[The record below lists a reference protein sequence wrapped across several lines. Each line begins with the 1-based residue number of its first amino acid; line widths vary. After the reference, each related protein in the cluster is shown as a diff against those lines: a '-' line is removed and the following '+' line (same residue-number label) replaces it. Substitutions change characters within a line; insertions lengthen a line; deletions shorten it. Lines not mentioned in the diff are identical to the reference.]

1 MKILT
6 MSASKNI
13 PALIDAIDM
22 YRDFIKLEEHLAYK
36 KKIHCENPV
45 EYIDILINF
54 YIESEVISDNLA
66 IMANKLIS
74 LLEEYNDNNKKVK
87 KTLNS
92 MNKENKNISLLG
104 HTISEINTHIY
115 FVNQYI
121 TIFKNPLEV
130 CTSKELETFSNKK
143 AIDAGIMRASRNLY
157 NESFSMF
164 PSVLHHSIIDIILEG
179 IYTIENDLK
188 EIIDNDMI
196 TIVIH

>member
-1 MKILT
+1 MKTLT
-6 MSASKNI
+6 ISASKNM
-13 PALIDAIDM
+13 PTLIDAIDT

-45 EYIDILINF
+45 EYINILINF
-54 YIESEVISDNLA
+54 YIENRVISNNLT
-66 IMANKLIS
+66 IMTNKLIA
-74 LLEEYNDNNKKVK
+74 LLKDYNDNNKKVK
-87 KTLNS
+87 ETLDSIN
-92 MNKENKNISLLG
+92 NEIKGISSLG
-104 HTISEINTHIY
+104 YTISEINTHIS
-115 FVNQYI
+115 FIDSYI
-121 TIFKNPLEV
+121 NTLKNPLEA

-143 AIDAGIMRASRNLY
+143 AIDAGIMRASRNLC
-157 NESFSMF
+157 NDSFSMF

>member
-13 PALIDAIDM
+13 PALIDAIDT

-54 YIESEVISDNLA
+54 YIENGVISNNLT
-66 IMANKLIS
+66 IMTNKLVA
-74 LLEEYNDNNKKVK
+74 LLKDYNDNNKKIK
-87 KTLNS
+87 ETLNS
-92 MNKENKNISLLG
+92 INNEIKEISLLDY
-104 HTISEINTHIY
+104 TITEINTHIS
-115 FVNQYI
+115 FIDSYI
-121 TIFKNPLEV
+121 NTLKNPLEA
-130 CTSKELETFSNKK
+130 CTSKELRIFSNKK
-143 AIDAGIMRASRNLY
+143 AIDTGIMRASRNLY
-157 NESFSMF
+157 NDSLMF
-164 PSVLHHSIIDIILEG
+164 PSFLHHSIIDIMLEG